1 MRTTDSVERVLNVLS
16 HLQRRP
22 TWTASELAKELRVT
36 DRCIRRDIT
45 RLRDLGYPIE
55 ASVGANGGYRLGS
68 GTRMPPLL
76 LSDSEAVATAV
87 ALRLAHT
94 SAIAGGAGAARGA
107 LTKLEQVMPPRLRTV
122 VQAVH
127 GSTSALTS
135 PTELIEPDV
144 LATLATA
151 CHDLLRVRFLY
162 EDARGHSLQR
172 SVEPVQLVTVG
183 LR

>member
-1 MRTTDSVERVLNVLS
+1 
-16 HLQRRP
+16 
-22 TWTASELAKELRVT
+22 
-36 DRCIRRDIT
+36 
-45 RLRDLGYPIE
+45 
-55 ASVGANGGYRLGS
+55 
-68 GTRMPPLL
+68 MPPLL

-107 LTKLEQVMPPRLRTV
+107 LAKLEQVMPPRLRTV

-127 GSTSALTS
+127 GSTSALTG
-135 PTELIEPDV
+135 PTDLIDPDV

-151 CHDLLRVRFLY
+151 CHDLLRVRFRY
-162 EDARGHSLQR
+162 EDARGNSLQR